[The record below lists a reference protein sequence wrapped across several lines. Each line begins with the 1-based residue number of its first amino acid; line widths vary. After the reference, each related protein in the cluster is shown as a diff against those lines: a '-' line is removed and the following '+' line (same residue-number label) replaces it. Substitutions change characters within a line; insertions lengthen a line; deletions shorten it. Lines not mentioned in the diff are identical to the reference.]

1 MFFHVGMSLILLG
14 FFVVWYMDRPKPP
27 PPPPPKRLLTE
38 EELELEHALSYVAQL
53 EEQVERARDRK
64 ALHRLTMSLCA
75 SNHAETIAALRRKVE
90 YLDKQERWL
99 GVQIDKAF
107 YRGSRELYRLHRL
120 TNGRINLT
128 RGDIYQYV
136 TAYIEEFEQRIEDA
150 KADPQSG
157 LDDTWARGRWGI
169 SEAVTEWGRVGKY
182 DD

>member
-27 PPPPPKRLLTE
+27 PPPPPPKRVLTE
-38 EELELEHALSYVAQL
+38 EELELEGALSYVAQL
-53 EEQVERARDRK
+53 EEQVEQARNRK
-64 ALHRLTMSLCA
+64 ALHRYTMERCA

-90 YLDKQERWL
+90 YLDKQERFL
-99 GVQIDKAF
+99 CERIDKAF

-120 TNGRINLT
+120 TNCGINLT
-128 RGDIYQYV
+128 KGDIYKYI

-169 SEAVTEWGRVGKY
+169 SEAVLERVPGY
-182 DD
+182 IVF